1 MEAITI
7 SIVED
12 LQEVREGLETILKNS
27 SDFLLLSSYN
37 NGETALH
44 NLGNDQP
51 DIVIMDIN
59 LPGISGIECVRK
71 LRDECPATLFIMYTI
86 FEDDEKV
93 FEALQAGASGYLLKK
108 TPREKIPEALKEL
121 HAGGSP
127 MSTHIARKVIK
138 TFQEIN
144 RLPKSSLLTNKEN
157 EVLELLSKG
166 YLYKEIADR
175 LHITLNTVKQ
185 HIHKVY
191 EKLHVS
197 NRTEAVNKLYGKP

>member
-1 MEAITI
+1 MESITI
-7 SIVED
+7 SLVED
-12 LQEVREGLETILKNS
+12 LQEVREGLESILNNS
-27 SDFLLLSSYN
+27 PDFLLLSSYT
-37 NGETALH
+37 NGESALQH
-44 NLGNDQP
+44 ISDEQP
-51 DIVIMDIN
+51 DIVVMDIN
-59 LPGISGIECVRK
+59 LPGISGIECIRR
-71 LRDECPATLFIMYTI
+71 LRDECPSTLFIMYTI

-108 TPREKIPEALKEL
+108 TPREKIIDALKEL

-138 TFQEIN
+138 TFQEIH
-144 RLPKSSLLTNKEN
+144 RLHTNSLLTNKEN

-166 YLYKEIADR
+166 YLYKEIADK

-185 HIHKVY
+185 HIHKIY

-197 NRTEAVNKLYGKP
+197 NRTEAVNKLYGKR

>member
-7 SIVED
+7 TIVED
-12 LQEVREGLETILKNS
+12 LQEVREGLEAMLNNS
-27 SDFLLLSSYN
+27 SDFLLLSSYQ
-37 NGETALH
+37 NGETALQH
-44 NLGNDQP
+44 IGDEQP
-51 DIVIMDIN
+51 DIVVMDIN
-59 LPGISGIECVRK
+59 LPGISGIECIKR

-108 TPREKIPEALKEL
+108 TPREKIPDALKEL

-138 TFQEIN
+138 TFQQAN
-144 RLPKSSLLTNKEN
+144 RMPKSSLLTNKEN

-185 HIHKVY
+185 HIHKIY
-191 EKLHVS
+191 EKLHVN
-197 NRTEAVNKLYGKP
+197 NRTEAVNKLYGK